1 MSRTSPLYDL
11 QRIDQQRDHALRQ
24 LARVEAAL
32 GRSPAV
38 VAARAAHDDAAAT
51 LARVEQALAAS
62 QAERHGLR
70 DRIEREEA
78 ALYGGRGV
86 AARELEAQKA
96 NVDAHRR
103 QLAALD
109 DGALALM
116 LERDAAQAE
125 ADAAA
130 AALAAAVAKAAG
142 NDAQLREAHGKLSA
156 GLDALAP
163 RRERAR
169 AAVAADDLA
178 LYDRLRADPKR
189 NGVAVAA
196 LVGDACGGCG
206 RGLTS
211 AEAQRAAAERT
222 QCPACARVLH
232 A

>member
-1 MSRTSPLYDL
+1 MSRTTPLHDL
-11 QRIDQQRDHALRQ
+11 QRLDLQHDQALRQ

-38 VAARAAHDDAAAT
+38 VAARTVHQGAT
-51 LARVEQALAAS
+51 AEVARVDQALGAC
-62 QAERHGLR
+62 QAERHALR

-96 NVDAHRR
+96 NIDAHRR
-103 QLAALD
+103 QLAGLD
-109 DGALALM
+109 DRALALM
-116 LERDAAQAE
+116 LERDGAQAA
-125 ADAAA
+125 ADDAA
-130 AALAAAVAKAAG
+130 AALAAAVATAAG
-142 NDAQLREAHGKLSA
+142 HDAQLREAHLKLSA
-156 GLDALAP
+156 GLKALGP

-189 NGVAVAA
+189 NGLAVAA